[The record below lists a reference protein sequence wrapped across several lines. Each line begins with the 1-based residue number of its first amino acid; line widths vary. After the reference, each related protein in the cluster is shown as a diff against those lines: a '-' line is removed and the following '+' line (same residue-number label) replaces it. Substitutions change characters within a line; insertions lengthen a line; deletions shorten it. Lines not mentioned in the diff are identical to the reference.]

1 MTSDRD
7 SPSDPSPHKGR
18 QLISEPLTPIGAG
31 ADTTSM
37 ARGEPGL
44 PHGFEWRGESAR
56 IVRLLEKWKESSHEG
71 DNTARDLYLRRHY
84 YKMRMTDD
92 RVWTVYFERQSQRGG
107 HPKQRWFLYTI
118 EEPQKSPADG
128 SNQNQE

>member
-1 MTSDRD
+1 MTSERENAEKGA
-7 SPSDPSPHKGR
+7 PSGER

-56 IVRLLEKWKESSHEG
+56 IVRLLEKWKESSREG
-71 DNTARDLYLRRHY
+71 GNDARDLYLRRHY

-92 RVWTVYFERQSQRGG
+92 RVWTVYFERQSTRGG
-107 HPKQRWFLYTI
+107 NPRQRWFLFTI
-118 EEPQKSPADG
+118 EEPSTAHADDRD
-128 SNQNQE
+128 QTQE